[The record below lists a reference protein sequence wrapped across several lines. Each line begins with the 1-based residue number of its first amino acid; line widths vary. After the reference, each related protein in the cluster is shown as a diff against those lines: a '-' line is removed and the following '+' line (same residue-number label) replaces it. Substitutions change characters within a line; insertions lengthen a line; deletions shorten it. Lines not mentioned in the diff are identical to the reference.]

1 MRAWALTFLLPCLPC
16 LPPTSA
22 GVTDEIMLPKSQE
35 KAVQLPGAIKLT
47 CYGRMGLT
55 PHARAAEGQTGQAEA
70 TQNGRLSGR
79 SGESVC
85 LGPESSPLG
94 SLGGQRRA
102 SLWIQSSQT
111 GMSFSELPKEGSG
124 LQGSGSQLAHKGSPG
139 VGWGVPAGGAG
150 PSPSSETLVLR
161 APENPLGQ
169 YLALRRSERKA
180 SGGWI
185 RLVFGREYIPWKR
198 KVFLL
203 VWPGVSHFI

>member
-139 VGWGVPAGGAG
+139 VGWGGCRLGVQVPAHPQRPWFCVLPKTHLGSTLPSGALNARQVVDG
-150 PSPSSETLVLR
+150 LDWCLGENTFPGSGKSSSWCGLE
-161 APENPLGQ
+161 
-169 YLALRRSERKA
+169 
-180 SGGWI
+180 
-185 RLVFGREYIPWKR
+185 
-198 KVFLL
+198 
-203 VWPGVSHFI
+203 